1 MQLWILIKK
10 EFLIEL
16 RAKDTLISMII
27 FGISIILLFSFTLP
41 LNNQRILP
49 ILPGLIWMTMLF
61 IFTVGLLRNFSRE
74 KEMNAVNMLLTAP
87 LDRGLIFS
95 AKMIIF
101 MLFLILAEIVLFP
114 LFSFFMN
121 FQGSANL
128 HFWGLVLLVN
138 WALSAIGILAS
149 GIGFKSR
156 LGEVLTTLLLFP
168 FSVPVMIGSIKS
180 TKFILNGDKI
190 EHYDEWLM
198 ILLTF
203 SVCFTLAGLFLYDQ
217 ILED

>member
-1 MQLWILIKK
+1 MQLWVLIKK

-16 RAKDTLISMII
+16 RAKDTLISMVI
-27 FGISIILLFSFTLP
+27 FGISIIMLFFFTLP
-41 LNNQRILP
+41 VKNQNVLS

-74 KEMNAVNMLLTAP
+74 KEMDAVNMLLTAP
-87 LDRGLIFS
+87 LDRGHIFS

-101 MLFLILAEIVLFP
+101 MLFLLLAEIMLFP

-121 FQGSANL
+121 FQGTANL
-128 HFWGLVLLVN
+128 QFWGLVLLVN

-156 LGEVLTTLLLFP
+156 LGEVLTSLLLFP
-168 FSVPVMIGSIKS
+168 LSVPVMISSIKS
-180 TKFILNGDKI
+180 TKSILGGDTI
-190 EHYDEWLM
+190 NQFDEWLM